1 MEKRASRKVRTGKVI
16 SNQMA
21 KTITVVVERAFR
33 HPKFERVVR
42 RSSRFKA
49 HDEKNECKVGDVV
62 EIMETRPLSK
72 TKRWRLNRIVE
83 KAK

>member
-1 MEKRASRKVRTGKVI
+1 METRARRKVRTGKVV

-33 HPKFERVVR
+33 HPKFERVIR
-42 RSSRFKA
+42 RSARLKA
-49 HDEKNECKVGDVV
+49 HDEKNECRVGDVV

-72 TKRWRLNRIVE
+72 TKRWRLSRIIE

>member
-1 MEKRASRKVRTGKVI
+1 METRARRKVRTGKVV

-42 RSSRFKA
+42 RSARFKA
-49 HDEKNECKVGDVV
+49 HDEKNECRVGYVV

-72 TKRWRLNRIVE
+72 TKRWRLNRIIE